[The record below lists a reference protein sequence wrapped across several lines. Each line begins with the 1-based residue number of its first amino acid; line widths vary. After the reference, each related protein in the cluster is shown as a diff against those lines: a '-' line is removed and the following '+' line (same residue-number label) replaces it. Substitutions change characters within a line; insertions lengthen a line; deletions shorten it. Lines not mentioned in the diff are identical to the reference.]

1 VTKYVEREIKNHRI
15 LVHPHI
21 IHFKEVF
28 LTDKYLGIV
37 MEYAAGGDMFEYVA
51 QKEGLH
57 ENEARWFF
65 QQLVMAI
72 DYCHIM
78 VRSGWTSL
86 SRDLELRQNV
96 ASCLACFGHVAC
108 WPRPLAI
115 AREIST
121 DHWHSGQQREL
132 LASNSNCASSAACL
146 QHMCPSPVAGSGCHL
161 LSCVLQ
167 GVVNRDIKL
176 ENALLDK
183 SARPLVKLCDFGY
196 SKHTQEHSQPKSK
209 VGTPGA

>member
-1 VTKYVEREIKNHRI
+1 MTKYVEREIKNHRI

-78 VRSGWTSL
+78 VRPCSHGTSAHGPIL
-86 SRDLELRQNV
+86 GELGT
-96 ASCLACFGHVAC
+96 AATS
-108 WPRPLAI
+108 W
-115 AREIST
+115 
-121 DHWHSGQQREL
+121 
-132 LASNSNCASSAACL
+132 CA
-146 QHMCPSPVAGSGCHL
+146 PVLMEL
-161 LSCVLQ
+161 LSCMALVSGDSGL
-167 GVVNRDIKL
+167 RD
-176 ENALLDK
+176 
-183 SARPLVKLCDFGY
+183 
-196 SKHTQEHSQPKSK
+196 
-209 VGTPGA
+209 